1 MEQRKPSVY
10 LFYGDD
16 VIAIDEAV
24 SDLKSRIGD
33 PSTIDLNF
41 LELDGRSAS
50 IGQLETASRSLP
62 FIAERRLTVLNYPL
76 AFMKSEG
83 VREKTLLL
91 LENLPEASAIVLA
104 EHQHLLSPQDRRKGK
119 THWLQK
125 WAASLPGRAFSR
137 EYTVP
142 HLQVWLVDRA
152 RKLAGEIEPLAA
164 QRLASLIGNDV
175 QLAEQEL
182 LKLLTYVNY
191 QRAITERDV
200 AELTV
205 LLPEGGIFDFVDA
218 LGNRDQKRA
227 VTEFHR
233 LMMDSDVQSIFR
245 MIVRQFRLLVQSREI
260 LDRQGGET
268 EITNLL
274 KVHPFVGQKL
284 SRQARQFSQRQL
296 DSIFHR
302 LLEIE
307 SGLKTGKIGIDLS
320 IDLLIAEIR

>member
-10 LFYGDD
+10 LFFGED
-16 VIAIDEAV
+16 VISIDRAV

-50 IGQLETASRSLP
+50 IEQIETASRTMP
-62 FIAERRLTVLNYPL
+62 FIAERRLTVLNHPV

-83 VREKTLLL
+83 IREKALSL
-91 LENLPEASAIVLA
+91 LENLPESSAIVLA
-104 EHQHLLSPQDRRKGK
+104 EHRPLQSPQDRRKGK
-119 THWLQK
+119 IHWLQR
-125 WAASLPGRAFSR
+125 WAVSMEGRAFSR
-137 EYTVP
+137 EYP
-142 HLQVWLVDRA
+142 IPNLQVWLVERA
-152 RKLAGEIEPLAA
+152 RKLEGEIEPIAA
-164 QRLASLIGNDV
+164 HRLVELIGNDV
-175 QLAEQEL
+175 HLAEQEL
-182 LKLLTYVNY
+182 RKLLTYVNY

-200 AELTV
+200 VELTTA
-205 LLPEGGIFDFVDA
+205 LPEGGIFDFVDA
-218 LGNRDQKRA
+218 LGNRDQKKA

-233 LMMDSDVQSIFR
+233 LMMDNDVQSIFR

-260 LDRQGGET
+260 IDHQGGET

-284 SRQARQFSQRQL
+284 SRQARQFSQQQL